1 MEPVPQPPL
10 TGDVQH
16 HELWCESLQ
25 RSIPIHLRLPA
36 GYGDSQE
43 RYPVI
48 YMFDGHNLFL
58 DSEATYGKSW
68 NLDAF
73 LGQYDKPFIIVGL
86 ECDHRGN
93 SRLNEYAPW
102 DNPRTPMG
110 PIEGKGELLF
120 DWIIR
125 ELKPVIDQN
134 YRTWPQREA
143 TAVAGSSMG
152 GLMAYYGVLKHNDV
166 FSKAAALSP
175 SLFLYPGPLHELIN
189 SADLNPDTRLYMSMG
204 STELRRNR
212 RRIWQLLQGFS
223 KPLNRKDIMTHIN
236 YVKGGRHHEASWEK
250 ESPEWF
256 DFLWK

>member
-1 MEPVPQPPL
+1 MIQKWNVTIPEL
-10 TGDVQH
+10 TGNEPRGVY
-16 HELWCESLQ
+16 LY
-25 RSIPIHLRLPA
+25 LPVD
-36 GYGDSQE
+36 YDWSPE
-43 RYPVI
+43 RRYPVL

-73 LGQYDKPFIIVGL
+73 LGQYDEPFIIVGL

-93 SRLNEYAPW
+93 SRLTEYAPW

-236 YVKGGRHHEASWEK
+236 YVKGGRHDEASWEK